1 MATIYQNLQ
10 EWARGRKIHFDP
22 ARFVTEHL
30 ISSWWLVAWLI
41 LLTFVTIRLTLAQ
54 LQDSPWSTGLVLL
67 FWLGTLFVAV
77 TGELTHSHS
86 PTSLWL
92 KNGLYNSITNT
103 QLTLILLLLM
113 AAALRGFYLYAW
125 ANASFE
131 TDPAVVNELNVQGAK
146 WGAVLANMR
155 NFMVFRFPRAESWR
169 LYTLLAVLA
178 ILAVPSFIVFRER
191 FRAYRRTRLLFSLA
205 WLAVPLL
212 AYVLLYGLEG
222 AASLQG
228 RHYTLFVATVVVVAA
243 SLSMNRWL
251 PPQER
256 EAVGLDVLRNLIGL
270 AGMVLLLFS
279 ILTVA
284 RLALTATGS
293 FPQINPDVA
302 WGGLMLTLIIA
313 VFAIVVSFPMG
324 LLLALGR
331 RSQIPGVPAWLTYG
345 TAAVLA
351 LLGLLFV
358 TPGSLAQAR
367 NNIEQVLGFWPL
379 LAIPLAIA
387 FQRTFQGN
395 VVAAFSTLYIEVV
408 RGVPLITVLFTANIL
423 FNIFLPS
430 DVQLLRTWRVLW
442 AVAFFSAA
450 YLAENVRGGLQSI
463 PHGQYEA
470 ADALGLSTYA
480 KYRLIILPQA
490 LRAVIPAI
498 VGQFIALFK
507 DTSLVAIVGLFDLLG
522 VATSIAAQPQWLGVR
537 REAYIFAILVYFV
550 GSSIMAS
557 YSRRLERKLGVGER

>member
-1 MATIYQNLQ
+1 
-10 EWARGRKIHFDP
+10 
-22 ARFVTEHL
+22 
-30 ISSWWLVAWLI
+30 
-41 LLTFVTIRLTLAQ
+41 
-54 LQDSPWSTGLVLL
+54 
-67 FWLGTLFVAV
+67 
-77 TGELTHSHS
+77 
-86 PTSLWL
+86 
-92 KNGLYNSITNT
+92 
-103 QLTLILLLLM
+103 
-113 AAALRGFYLYAW
+113 
-125 ANASFE
+125 
-131 TDPAVVNELNVQGAK
+131 
-146 WGAVLANMR
+146 
-155 NFMVFRFPRAESWR
+155 
-169 LYTLLAVLA
+169 
-178 ILAVPSFIVFRER
+178 
-191 FRAYRRTRLLFSLA
+191 
-205 WLAVPLL
+205 
-212 AYVLLYGLEG
+212 
-222 AASLQG
+222 
-228 RHYTLFVATVVVVAA
+228 
-243 SLSMNRWL
+243 
-251 PPQER
+251 
-256 EAVGLDVLRNLIGL
+256 
-270 AGMVLLLFS
+270 
-279 ILTVA
+279 VA
-284 RLALTATGS
+284 RLAMTATGA
-293 FPQINPDVA
+293 FPRINPDVA

-331 RSQIPGVPAWLTYG
+331 RSQIPGIPAWLTYG

-351 LLGLLFV
+351 VLGLLFV

-367 NNIEQVLGFWPL
+367 TNLEQVLGFWPL
-379 LAIPLAIA
+379 LAIPLAVA
-387 FQRTFQGN
+387 FQRTFRGN

-537 REAYIFAILVYFV
+537 REAYIFAILVYFI

-557 YSRRLERKLGVGER
+557 YSRSLERKLGVGER